1 MKILMK
7 VRVMKLIKNYLILLA
22 LVSLAACSDDF
33 LDQQPTSSVPEESM
47 FESYAKADAALI
59 GAYDQLSNYSFEGMW
74 VPLMSDIM
82 GEDIMINSV
91 NNWNW
96 FVPVYQLNV
105 LPNYTYITSP
115 WRAGYKVIYDAN
127 KIISNAQYVAD
138 ASAEDKNRLEGEA
151 KVMRAFVMLRLAQMY
166 GTSYSKDKEALS
178 IMNVNESVNADS
190 PDFPRESQRVIY
202 DQIIADL
209 QSASQL
215 LGYETDKGFFDK
227 RSAQALL
234 ARAYLDMQEWTSARD
249 MARAA
254 YADLTL
260 MSIEELLDGF
270 YSRNSE
276 TIFTVA
282 YTQEDNNVYM
292 SIPSFYWPVGGYSSI
307 RANDEFVALFDEYDA
322 RNFLFTKASE
332 IDSERQLVIKFQHNK
347 FVGNAERISI
357 RAAEMYLIEAECE
370 AELGNYS
377 AAQEALYVIQKRS
390 QPGKIKSGNTGQ
402 ELIDEILLERRK
414 ELFGEGFR
422 WNDIKRRQLAY
433 KRSGDHWVT
442 FDFGPGSDEYYRLT
456 FPIPQSEIDANTMI
470 SESHQNA
477 GY

>member
-1 MKILMK
+1 MTEIKKMKIIK
-7 VRVMKLIKNYLILLA
+7 YTLIVIS
-22 LVSLAACSDDF
+22 LVVSTACNNEF
-33 LDQQPTSSVPEESM
+33 LDPRPTDSISDQQMFDSFVKAES
-47 FESYAKADAALI
+47 ALI

-82 GEDIMINSV
+82 GEDVMINSV

-105 LPNYTYITSP
+105 LPNYSYISSP

-127 KIISNAQYVAD
+127 KIIANAHY
-138 ASAEDKNRLEGEA
+138 AEDATAEQIDRLVGEA

-166 GTSYSKDKEALS
+166 GQAYSRDNEALS
-178 IMNVNESVNADS
+178 IMNVNVSVTADS
-190 PDFPRESQRVIY
+190 PDFPREPQRVIY
-202 DQIIADL
+202 DQIVADL
-209 QSASQL
+209 QSAAQL
-215 LGYETDKGFFDK
+215 LQVESDKGFFDQK
-227 RSAQALL
+227 AAQALL
-234 ARAYLDMQEWTSARD
+234 ARAYLDMEDWSNARD
-249 MARAA
+249 FAVAA
-254 YADLTL
+254 YSDMNL

-276 TIFTVA
+276 TIFSVA

-307 RANDEFVALFDEYDA
+307 RANDEFVALFDDYDA

-332 IDSERQLVIKFQHNK
+332 IDSERELVIKFQHDK

-377 AAQEALYVIQKRS
+377 AAQEALHVVQSRS
-390 QPGKIKSGNTGQ
+390 QQGKPRSINTGQ
-402 ELIDEILLERRK
+402 ELIDEILIERRK

-422 WNDIKRRQLAY
+422 WNDIKRRQLPLA
-433 KRSGDHWVT
+433 RSGDHWVNA
-442 FDFGPGSDEYYRLT
+442 DFGPESQDYYRLT
-456 FPIPQSEIDANTMI
+456 FPIPQSEIDANSMI
-470 SESHQNA
+470 TEAEQNP